1 MAGKLAVIGAGLMGS
16 GIAQVSAQAG
26 WDVVL
31 RDVTDEA
38 LNRGLDGIRAS
49 YDRFVSKGRLEA
61 ADADAALARITATTD
76 LDAAADAD
84 IVVEAVFEKLE
95 VKHEIF
101 QALDKIVRSTSQ
113 RQSNF
118 LPPQSG
124 RPADTSKTP
133 HKSNKKKWILI
144 ALALGGAAVTA
155 AVVLQKD
162 ETVEMQT
169 ITAGTL
175 TIGQPQ

>member
-1 MAGKLAVIGAGLMGS
+1 VARKLAVIGAGLMGS

-38 LNRGLDGIRAS
+38 LKRGTDGIKAS
-49 YDRFVSKGRLEA
+49 YDKFVSKGKLEA
-61 ADADAALARITATTD
+61 HDADAALARITATTD

-101 QALDKIVRSTSQ
+101 RTLDGIVRPPSAPSGSSASTSS
-113 RQSNF
+113 R
-118 LPPQSG
+118 
-124 RPADTSKTP
+124 RCR
-133 HKSNKKKWILI
+133 
-144 ALALGGAAVTA
+144 
-155 AVVLQKD
+155 
-162 ETVEMQT
+162 
-169 ITAGTL
+169 
-175 TIGQPQ
+175 